1 MSNYKPQAQSKAHE
15 LAAAAVIDNKDCG
28 LVRLKA
34 RWELGFMTTKERT
47 VPINIKVLRNLC
59 ILIGI
64 LSAGCSSTNEQTTVA
79 AAPPA
84 PPPIVAVPYEQAV
97 RKAAQDLLTN
107 AKLPSDQKFSL
118 IIDPLVDGNTGQQ
131 TVATANME
139 KSLIELVKSNY
150 SQLDVKPFN
159 NAIVSQAPLIMVG
172 TFTPINLQGKAD
184 GERDAYRICFA
195 LADLK
200 TGKIISKGL
209 ARSLPNGFDP
219 TPLPFFREMPVWSKD
234 TAVEGYIKTC
244 QGTKAGDPINP
255 AYIDAVLAS
264 STINEAMTAYQE
276 KRYKDSLALY
286 QSVLKNPAGNQARV
300 HVGIYLND
308 QKLGRKPAAMKS
320 FGELVNMGLSTD
332 RLAIRFNFKP
342 GATAF
347 TPDQHPYAQWLSE
360 IAKQAQRQTSCLEIA
375 GHTRKGSSEQLDE
388 RLSLQRAEFV
398 RQKLIASS
406 PSLAK
411 RTTAQ
416 GYGSRK
422 AIIGTGKDNESDA
435 LDQRIDF
442 KKTSC

>member
-1 MSNYKPQAQSKAHE
+1 MPRTQIT
-15 LAAAAVIDNKDCG
+15 LGCG
-28 LVRLKA
+28 L
-34 RWELGFMTTKERT
+34 
-47 VPINIKVLRNLC
+47 
-59 ILIGI
+59 IL
-64 LSAGCSSTNEQTTVA
+64 LLALAAGCSSSPEKTTMA
-79 AAPPA
+79 AASA
-84 PPPIVAVPYEQAV
+84 TPPPLVAVPYEEAV
-97 RKAAQDLLTN
+97 RKAAQDVLSN
-107 AKLPSDQKFSL
+107 AKLPADQKFKL
-118 IIDPLVDGNTGQQ
+118 IIDPLVDGNTGQR
-131 TVATANME
+131 TVATASME
-139 KSLIELVKSNY
+139 KTFVDMVKANFQ
-150 SQLDVKPFN
+150 QLDLKPFN
-159 NAIVSQAPLIMVG
+159 NEVVSQAPLIMVG

-209 ARSLPNGFDP
+209 ARALPDGFDP
-219 TPLPFFREMPVWSKD
+219 TPLPFFRDMPVWSKD
-234 TAVEGYIKTC
+234 TAVDGYIKTC

-264 STINEAMTAYQE
+264 STINEAMAAYQE

-300 HVGIYLND
+300 HAGIYMNH

-320 FGELVNMGLSTD
+320 FGELVNMGLAND
-332 RLAIRFNFKP
+332 RLAISFNFKP

-347 TPDQHPYAQWLSE
+347 TPNQYPYGQWLTE
-360 IAKQAQRQTSCLEIA
+360 IAKQAQRQTSCLEVA

-398 RQKLIASS
+398 RQKLIATS
-406 PSLAK
+406 PALAK
-411 RTTAQ
+411 RSTAQ
-416 GYGSRK
+416 GYGSQK
-422 AIIGTGKDNESDA
+422 TLVGTGKGNDSDA

>member
-1 MSNYKPQAQSKAHE
+1 M
-15 LAAAAVIDNKDCG
+15 
-28 LVRLKA
+28 
-34 RWELGFMTTKERT
+34 
-47 VPINIKVLRNLC
+47 PINIRALRHIS

-64 LSAGCSSTNEQTTVA
+64 FSAGCSTTNDKTTVA

-84 PPPIVAVPYEQAV
+84 PPAIVAVPYDDAV
-97 RKAAQDLLTN
+97 RKAAQDVLSN

-118 IIDPLVDGNTGQQ
+118 IIDPLVDGNTGQR

-139 KSLIELVKSNY
+139 KSVVDMVKANFQ
-150 SQLDVKPFN
+150 QLDVKPFN
-159 NAIVSQAPLIMVG
+159 NEVVSQAPLIMVG

-209 ARSLPNGFDP
+209 ARSLPDGFDP

-234 TAVEGYIKTC
+234 SAVDGYIKTC

-255 AYIDAVLAS
+255 AYIDAVLAA
-264 STINEAMTAYQE
+264 STINEAMAAYQE

-300 HVGIYLND
+300 HAGIYLNN
-308 QKLGRKPAAMKS
+308 QKLGHKPAAMKS
-320 FGELVNMGLSTD
+320 FGDLVNMGLTTD

-347 TPDQHPYAQWLSE
+347 MTDQHPYAQWLSE
-360 IAKQAQRQTSCLEIA
+360 IAKQAQRQTACLEVA

-398 RQKLIASS
+398 RQKLIATS
-406 PSLAK
+406 PALAK
-411 RTTAQ
+411 RATAQ
-416 GYGSRK
+416 GYGSQK
-422 AIIGTGKDNESDA
+422 AIVGTGKGNESDA

-442 KKTSC
+442 KKTAC

>member
-1 MSNYKPQAQSKAHE
+1 MPRTPKA
-15 LAAAAVIDNKDCG
+15 LAYG
-28 LVRLKA
+28 
-34 RWELGFMTTKERT
+34 
-47 VPINIKVLRNLC
+47 PILLMA
-59 ILIGI
+59 LA
-64 LSAGCSSTNEQTTVA
+64 AGCSTSPEKTTVA
-79 AAPPA
+79 APA
-84 PPPIVAVPYEQAV
+84 APPIVAVPYQEAV
-97 RKAAQDLLTN
+97 RKAAQDVLAN
-107 AKLPSDQKFSL
+107 AKLPADQKFSL
-118 IIDPLVDGNTGQQ
+118 IIDPLVDGNTGQR

-139 KSLIELVKSNY
+139 KTFVDMVKANFQ
-150 SQLDVKPFN
+150 QLDLKPFN
-159 NAIVSQAPLIMVG
+159 NEVVSQAPLIMVG

-209 ARSLPNGFDP
+209 ARALPDGFDP
-219 TPLPFFREMPVWSKD
+219 TPLPFFRDMPVWSKD
-234 TAVEGYIKTC
+234 TALDGYIKTC

-264 STINEAMTAYQE
+264 STINEAMAAYDA

-300 HVGIYLND
+300 HAGIYMNY

-332 RLAIRFNFKP
+332 RLAISFNFKP

-347 TPDQHPYAQWLSE
+347 TPDQYPYGLWLTE
-360 IAKQAQRQTSCLEIA
+360 ISKQAQRQTACLEVA

-398 RQKLIASS
+398 RQKLIATS
-406 PSLAK
+406 PTLAK

-416 GYGSRK
+416 GYGSQK
-422 AIIGTGKDNESDA
+422 TIIGTGKGNDSDA

-442 KKTSC
+442 KKTAC